1 VTLHSGLSIS
11 VYNYRMESA
20 ALPLGQVVHGDCLQI
35 MAQLPPDSVD
45 LVFADPPYNLQLHQ
59 DLWRPNLTRVDGV
72 TDAWDQFDGFAAY
85 DTFTTTWLT
94 ACRRVLKPTGTL
106 WVIGTYHNIY
116 RVGTILQN
124 LDFWILN
131 NVVWVKTN
139 PMPNFRGVRFTN
151 SHETLIWA
159 QKERGQRYTFNHRA
173 MKALNDGLQ
182 MRSDWQLPLCS
193 GRERLR
199 IDGMKAHS
207 TQKPL
212 ALLYRV
218 LLSSTNPGDVVLDPF
233 FGSGTTGE
241 AAHRLGRHWIGIERD
256 PRYVELARQRIAGL
270 PPIPEPDVLQTIN
283 PRREPRLPFGALLEN
298 GLLIPG
304 QSLFFGPDPTVTAV
318 IQADGQLEWDNQ
330 RGSIHQIARLI
341 HPGPGNGWTL
351 WHYHDPNTGQSHPID
366 TLRKQLQAS
375 FENSLEETV

>member
-1 VTLHSGLSIS
+1 
-11 VYNYRMESA
+11 MEPA
-20 ALPLGQVVHGDCLQI
+20 ALPIGQVMQGDCLQV
-35 MAQLPPDSVD
+35 MEQLPSASVD
-45 LVFADPPYNLQLHQ
+45 LVFADPPYNLQLHK

-72 TDAWDQFDGFAAY
+72 NDTWDQFDGFADY
-85 DTFTTTWLT
+85 DAFTTAWLR

-116 RVGTILQN
+116 RVGAILQD

-139 PMPNFRGVRFTN
+139 PMPNFHGVRFTN

-182 MRSDWQLPLCS
+182 MRSEWHLPLCS

-199 IDGMKAHS
+199 VDGVKAHS

-218 LLSSTNPGDVVLDPF
+218 LLASSQPGDVILDPF

-241 AAHRLGRHWIGIERD
+241 AARRLGRSWIGIERD
-256 PRYVELARQRIAGL
+256 QRYAELARQRIASL
-270 PPIPEPDVLQTIN
+270 PAAPAPEVLQTVN

-298 GLLIPG
+298 GLLEPG
-304 QSLFFGPDPTVTAV
+304 QTLYFGPESTTAAV
-318 IQADGQLEWDNQ
+318 IQADSQLVYDHQ
-330 RGSIHQIARLI
+330 RGSIHQIARLLQ
-341 HPGPGNGWTL
+341 PGPGNGWTL
-351 WHYHDPNTGQSHPID
+351 WYYVDPATGQRQPID
-366 TLRKQLQAS
+366 ILRKQLQTLLS
-375 FENSLEETV
+375 TPIEEFL